1 MPILASL
8 VRPKGAKRRKKR
20 LGSGPGSGHG
30 KTATRGTKGA
40 KARSG
45 AETSPGF
52 EGGQMPLHR
61 RLPKRGFTNPS
72 RRDYAV
78 LNLSQISRIEGKSEL
93 DEAFLFA
100 YFRVPKHFTGIKLL
114 AQGSAISPVTIR
126 VSKASKA
133 AVAKVEQAG
142 GKVEFIGA

>member
-8 VRPKGAKRRKKR
+8 IHPRGANRRKKR

-45 AETSPGF
+45 VETSPGF
-52 EGGQMPLHR
+52 EGGQMPFKR
-61 RLPKRGFTNPS
+61 RIPKRGFTNPS
-72 RRDYAV
+72 RKEYAA
-78 LNLSQISRIEGKSEL
+78 LNLSQLSRVEGKNNL
-93 DEAFLFA
+93 DEEFLAA
-100 YFRVPKHFTGIKLL
+100 YFRIPKHFSGIKLL
-114 AQGSAISPVTIR
+114 AQGNARIPVAVR

-133 AVAKVEQAG
+133 AIAKVEQVG
-142 GKVEFIGA
+142 GKVELISA

>member
-8 VRPKGAKRRKKR
+8 VSPRGAKRRKKR

-45 AETSPGF
+45 VETSPGF
-52 EGGQMPLHR
+52 EGGQMPFKR
-61 RLPKRGFTNPS
+61 RIPKRGFTNPS

-78 LNLSQISRIEGKSEL
+78 LNLLQVSRIEGMNEL

-100 YFRVPKHFTGIKLL
+100 YFRIPKHFSGIKLL
-114 AQGSAISPVTIR
+114 AQGSATRPITIR
-126 VSKASKA
+126 VSKASKT

-142 GKVEFIGA
+142 GKVEFISA

>member
-52 EGGQMPLHR
+52 QGGQMPFKR
-61 RLPKRGFTNPS
+61 RIPKRGFTNPS